1 MIMTL
6 LERYAA
12 AKVMLWLEIPLA
24 QNFIEISKY
33 RGLFTWVD
41 GLRHGCHLSDW

>member
-33 RGLFTWVD
+33 MVFL
-41 GLRHGCHLSDW
+41 HGWMD